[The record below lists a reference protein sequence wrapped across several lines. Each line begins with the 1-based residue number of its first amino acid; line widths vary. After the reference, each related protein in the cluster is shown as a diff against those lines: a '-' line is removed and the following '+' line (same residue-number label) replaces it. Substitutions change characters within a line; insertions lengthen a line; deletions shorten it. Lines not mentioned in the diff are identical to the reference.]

1 MPALPAS
8 AHYGRGSKTNPIGE
22 QLRDFQSLAERPRRR
37 LGRHRDPPERRCRF
51 QRAELV
57 CAVRRRWLRLCA
69 VDLFERLPE
78 RRVPPL
84 ELCVRVPE
92 FCPSPLT
99 LAA

>member
-22 QLRDFQSLAERPRRR
+22 QLRDSSRSQSGLGAAWAAIAIRPSAAA
-37 LGRHRDPPERRCRF
+37 GF